1 MLILNDVKCIMD
13 YYWSTPPNS
22 CCCQGTDT
30 CDRLLFCLS
39 ISWLFIILSPMKIGK
54 TGRYVLLFPHTHIS
68 ASKLTH
74 LWKTYE
80 NIWTHLKNCGLSPI
94 FHPLPHHSNLL
105 TAAVR
110 LNVTSQVCRKS
121 FRPLVFW
128 WSSPFPA
135 EGLMFDDV
143 WLFDSNENMK
153 TIKRQEP
160 YEIIYIYKSVQW
172 HFLTKG
178 HKNS

>member
-1 MLILNDVKCIMD
+1 MTLNVLWIIIGQLPQILVAAKALTLAIVC
-13 YYWSTPPNS
+13 SS
-22 CCCQGTDT
+22 ASASAGC
-30 CDRLLFCLS
+30 S
-39 ISWLFIILSPMKIGK
+39 SS
-54 TGRYVLLFPHTHIS
+54 FPLWKLAKLGGMSYCSHTHTHIS

-160 YEIIYIYKSVQW
+160 YEIIYIYI
-172 HFLTKG
+172 
-178 HKNS
+178 

>member
-1 MLILNDVKCIMD
+1 M
-13 YYWSTPPNS
+13 Y
-22 CCCQGTDT
+22 
-30 CDRLLFCLS
+30 
-39 ISWLFIILSPMKIGK
+39 
-54 TGRYVLLFPHTHIS
+54 YVLLLVNSPKFLLLPRHWHLQSFPLLPQHQLVVHHPFPYENWQNWGVFPIVHTHTHTHIS

-153 TIKRQEP
+153 TLKRQEP
-160 YEIIYIYKSVQW
+160 GAI
-172 HFLTKG
+172 
-178 HKNS
+178 